1 MCWQVA
7 LLMIIGGVVLSVVYY
22 KTYIDINPLSD
33 YMNDLQFSITYSLLL
48 VSAIL
53 IAFLKPKQQYQELTE
68 GNNAFLSNKVLDQ
81 KKELTKLYEIKNEL
95 LRNLGHE
102 TRTPIV
108 GITSLGQVLS
118 DNYDKFNEEQRRKA
132 IKDIADSSERLTS
145 LVNNLIDLSQLS
157 NVNYDL
163 NKTQV
168 NFTDLVYERLELCK
182 KLYIADKDKEN
193 LWFDLQIEGKL
204 TSLCDKYYI
213 SSAIDNII
221 VNAIQY
227 SKQGAITIKL
237 KSEQNNNIVFSV
249 KDEGIGIPKDELL
262 EIFDPFTVGSNTK
275 TPAGGRGIGLAL
287 CKKIIEVHNGQIW
300 ATQNQDKGVTV
311 AFSLPI

>member
-1 MCWQVA
+1 M
-7 LLMIIGGVVLSVVYY
+7 
-22 KTYIDINPLSD
+22 
-33 YMNDLQFSITYSLLL
+33 
-48 VSAIL
+48 
-53 IAFLKPKQQYQELTE
+53 
-68 GNNAFLSNKVLDQ
+68 
-81 KKELTKLYEIKNEL
+81 
-95 LRNLGHE
+95 
-102 TRTPIV
+102 
-108 GITSLGQVLS
+108 
-118 DNYDKFNEEQRRKA
+118 
-132 IKDIADSSERLTS
+132 DIADSSERLTS
-145 LVNNLIDLSQLS
+145 LVNNLIVLSQLS

-168 NFTDLVYERLELCK
+168 NVTDLVYERLELWK

-193 LWFDLQIEGKL
+193 LWFDLQIEGKV